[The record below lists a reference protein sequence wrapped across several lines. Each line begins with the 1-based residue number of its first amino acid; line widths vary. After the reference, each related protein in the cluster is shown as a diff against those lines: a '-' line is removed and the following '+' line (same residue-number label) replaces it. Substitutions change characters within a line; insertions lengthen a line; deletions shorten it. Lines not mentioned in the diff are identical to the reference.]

1 MWKPSS
7 FTLPSVLIVE
17 SGKGDLFI
25 VDNETSESQVDRIL
39 KKTKKNSSSEVK
51 VEIRET
57 SPERPSPATSPLP
70 MTVVI
75 KWVNICFYRF
85 L

>member
-17 SGKGDLFI
+17 TGKGDLFI

-39 KKTKKNSSSEVK
+39 KKTKNHSSSENIIKERVK
-51 VEIRET
+51 VEIREP
-57 SPERPSPATSPLP
+57 SPERPSPPPSPLP
-70 MTVVI
+70 FTVVI
-75 KWVNICFYRF
+75 K
-85 L
+85 